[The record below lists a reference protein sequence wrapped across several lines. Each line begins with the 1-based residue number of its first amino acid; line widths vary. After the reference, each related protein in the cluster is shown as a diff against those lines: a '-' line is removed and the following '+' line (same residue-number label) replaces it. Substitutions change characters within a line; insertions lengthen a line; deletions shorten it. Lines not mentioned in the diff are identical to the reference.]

1 MAYGRDDPTIH
12 VGLRLYS
19 GSDYD
24 TIVDRVEYGGFGVIA
39 FGPNSAREGRITA
52 YKTLRRD
59 LLQDPQTHASFVR
72 ECLLWVGLW
81 GHPNVVVAYAVLEM
95 GDTVNQRPFL
105 ALEYASYGSMRA
117 LLRRTAKQEAT
128 GRLPL
133 GAALSLAQQIAS
145 GLAYL
150 HQRDPA
156 YLRYEPI
163 VHRDLKP
170 ENVLI
175 TEDGRAVIT
184 DLGLAK
190 AVEESPV
197 ALALLLSQ
205 SRQFEASSQLSG
217 QAGQAGYQAEEAILL
232 GGDEATHTTSLHTGK
247 GLALGTIPYMAPE
260 QWEDARYAGT
270 PADIYAFG
278 VMLSEIFAGR
288 HALLDLDQSH
298 SQAEWRRAHHDPH
311 PRPLREVAPNVP
323 PIVETIY
330 QRCLARDPADR
341 PTAAEALA
349 ALQAGARTAGEDPY
363 VAEELAPHTTFNE
376 FVHWHQWGN
385 AYYHFELYPEALARN
400 DRALTIARQLHPQR
414 PDVLPA
420 TLLTRG
426 TILKGLGAQTLAAGK
441 DAEAAEW
448 DRRAE
453 EAYQESLMTRPPAS
467 TPEGSRGRSFVWN
480 QIGAFNNER
489 GRYAYAEDAY
499 RRAIELQGGKA
510 DTYFNRA
517 KNQTEWGMD
526 EARHGR
532 RDAGIEHLR
541 QGRVFA
547 ITSIGLGD
555 PTAHRL
561 LDNIENTLRKLGVND
576 SSSTSG
582 NP

>member
-1 MAYGRDDPTIH
+1 MARIPDDPTIH

-24 TIVDRVEYGGFGVIA
+24 TSVDRVEYGGFGVIA

-117 LLRRTAKQEAT
+117 LLRSHRQKS

-133 GAALSLAQQIAS
+133 QAALSLAQQIAS

-156 YLRYEPI
+156 YLRFEPI

-205 SRQFEASSQLSG
+205 SRQFGTGGQQSG
-217 QAGQAGYQAEEAILL
+217 LAGQAEYQAEEAILL

-288 HALLDLDQSH
+288 HALLDLDQPH
-298 SQAEWRRAHHDPH
+298 TQAEWRQAHHDPH
-311 PRPLREVAPNVP
+311 PRPLREIAPDAP
-323 PIVETIY
+323 LAIEAIY
-330 QRCLARDPADR
+330 QRCLARDPSDR
-341 PTAAEALA
+341 PTADETLA
-349 ALQAGARTAGEDPY
+349 ALQAGARAAGEDPY

-426 TILKGLGAQTLAAGK
+426 TVLKGMGAQALAAGK

-499 RRAIELQGGKA
+499 RRAIELQGAKA

-517 KNQTEWGMD
+517 KNQAEWGMD

-532 RDAGIEHLR
+532 RDAAIERLR

-547 ITSIGLGD
+547 ITSLGLGD

-561 LDNIENTLRKLGVND
+561 LDSIENTLRKLGVSD
-576 SSSTSG
+576 ASG
-582 NP
+582 ASGAP